1 MIAVLA
7 ISGAIAGLAGAIEL
21 TGVTNRLQE
30 GISVNY
36 GYAGVLIA
44 FLARGRLPGVVV
56 AAFLFAALVV
66 GSYALQTTG
75 VAQPIATIIE
85 ALIIVF
91 LLAGDASLA
100 FRLRVTRGPAVTEPA
115 VAGARP

>member
-1 MIAVLA
+1 
-7 ISGAIAGLAGAIEL
+7 
-21 TGVTNRLQE
+21 
-30 GISVNY
+30 
-36 GYAGVLIA
+36 
-44 FLARGRLPGVVV
+44 
-56 AAFLFAALVV
+56 
-66 GSYALQTTG
+66 

-100 FRLRVTRGPAVTEPA
+100 FRLRVTRGPAVTDPA